1 MSTELRRLAA
11 QTPFSEL
18 RATLPGLC
26 EKRPEEIAA
35 LLDLCLEDEEEIP
48 HLYNLIEYVV
58 TLLSTEWF
66 AGERQARPE
75 PFNATPRLRW
85 ICEAMTD
92 CDPAVIEN
100 HIDAFDKA
108 ILELA
113 QAESVEPVIQ
123 RIRQYKER
131 VGRLMFVPELLHRI
145 VEYNITV
152 SNRLDDELEA
162 ERTMHELEA
171 GIAEKLAEAEDS
183 DDGEAI
189 LLEDEASWVDPDTF
203 EIQAREEMGLSIR

>member
-1 MSTELRRLAA
+1 MRPISVRLPADGELHEIREQLRALGPDSATGGEEARSTALRAIDARIDGVSADLRRLAA
-11 QTPFSEL
+11 KTPFSEL

-35 LLDLCLEDEEEIP
+35 LLDLCLEDQEEIP

-131 VGRLMFVPELLHRI
+131 VGRLMFVPE
-145 VEYNITV
+145 
-152 SNRLDDELEA
+152 DA
-162 ERTMHELEA
+162 A
-171 GIAEKLAEAEDS
+171 A
-183 DDGEAI
+183 
-189 LLEDEASWVDPDTF
+189 
-203 EIQAREEMGLSIR
+203 